1 MKKALNILFLICFAC
16 FGTATAQN
24 APNCIVFQPDNRT
37 TKLSAEDINK
47 IWQTVESLASAS
59 VTVLPRQDF
68 QEMTNTIGLLPTG
81 SNLRSNNNIRNKV
94 AKLAPSSLIFTR
106 ITRWGNNF
114 NVSMEKVSLPDF
126 VLTRATLPLSAK
138 ISTLEQLLD
147 KLPSLMNQ
155 LGLAEKVIQ
164 PLNKPL
170 TLLMPPTAD
179 KPLQTFCAALQK
191 HLSVAGIQ
199 AALQTQ
205 DGINADGIRISVVL
219 DTFENK
225 SQTMDL
231 PMQKRQLLKTSINIS
246 GKMSMIDGDKQNTFS
261 FSKSDSR
268 TGAPETAA
276 LNENAILDAV
286 AHESA
291 LQIIQKL
298 NAQSSAP

>member
-1 MKKALNILFLICFAC
+1 
-16 FGTATAQN
+16 
-24 APNCIVFQPDNRT
+24 
-37 TKLSAEDINK
+37 
-47 IWQTVESLASAS
+47 
-59 VTVLPRQDF
+59 
-68 QEMTNTIGLLPTG
+68 
-81 SNLRSNNNIRNKV
+81 
-94 AKLAPSSLIFTR
+94 
-106 ITRWGNNF
+106 
-114 NVSMEKVSLPDF
+114 
-126 VLTRATLPLSAK
+126 
-138 ISTLEQLLD
+138 
-147 KLPSLMNQ
+147 
-155 LGLAEKVIQ
+155 
-164 PLNKPL
+164 
-170 TLLMPPTAD
+170 MPPTAD
-179 KPLQTFCAALQK
+179 KPLQTFCTALQK
-191 HLSVAGIQ
+191 HLSNAGVQ

-205 DGINADGIRISVVL
+205 DGTNGDGIRISVVL

>member
-1 MKKALNILFLICFAC
+1 M
-16 FGTATAQN
+16 
-24 APNCIVFQPDNRT
+24 
-37 TKLSAEDINK
+37 
-47 IWQTVESLASAS
+47 
-59 VTVLPRQDF
+59 
-68 QEMTNTIGLLPTG
+68 
-81 SNLRSNNNIRNKV
+81 
-94 AKLAPSSLIFTR
+94 
-106 ITRWGNNF
+106 
-114 NVSMEKVSLPDF
+114 
-126 VLTRATLPLSAK
+126 
-138 ISTLEQLLD
+138 
-147 KLPSLMNQ
+147 
-155 LGLAEKVIQ
+155 Q

-225 SQTMDL
+225 TQTLDF
-231 PMQKRQLLKTSINIS
+231 PMQKRQLVKTSIDLS
-246 GKMSMIDGDKQNTFS
+246 GKIYMANGDKQHTFS

-276 LNENAILDAV
+276 LNENDVLDAV

-298 NAQSSAP
+298 NTQSSAP

>member
-1 MKKALNILFLICFAC
+1 MKKALNILLLACLICFE
-16 FGTATAQN
+16 TATAQN
-24 APNCIVFQPDNRT
+24 TPSCIVFQPDNRT
-37 TKLSAEDINK
+37 TNLSAEDVNK
-47 IWQTVESLASAS
+47 IWQTVENMASAS
-59 VTVLPRQDF
+59 GTVMPRQDF
-68 QEMTNTIGLLPTG
+68 LEMTNTIGLLPTG

-94 AKLAPSSLIFTR
+94 AKFAPASLIFTR

-138 ISTLEQLLD
+138 ISTLGQLLD

-170 TLLMPPTAD
+170 TLLIPPTAD

-191 HLSVAGIQ
+191 HLSNAGVQ
-199 AALQTQ
+199 AVVQTQ
-205 DGINADGIRISVVL
+205 DSVNNDGIQISVVI

-231 PMQKRQLLKTSINIS
+231 PMQKRQLVKTSINLS
-246 GKMSMIDGDKQNTFS
+246 GTMSMIDGDKQNTFS

-268 TGAPETAA
+268 TGTPETAA
-276 LNENAILDAV
+276 LNENDILDAV

-298 NAQSSAP
+298 NANKSAP

>member
-1 MKKALNILFLICFAC
+1 MKKALNIFLLFCFTC
-16 FGTATAQN
+16 LGTAIAQN
-24 APNCIVFQPDNRT
+24 APGCIIFQPDNRT
-37 TKLSAEDINK
+37 TNLSLDDVNK

-59 VTVLPRQDF
+59 ATIMPRQSF
-68 QEMTNTIGLLPTG
+68 LEMINTIGLLPTG

-94 AKLAPSSLIFTR
+94 AKVAPSALIFTR

-126 VLTRATLPLSAK
+126 ALTRATLPLSAK
-138 ISTLEQLLD
+138 ISSLEQLLD
-147 KLPSLMNQ
+147 KLPGLMNQ

-179 KPLQTFCAALQK
+179 KPLQTFCTALQK
-191 HLSVAGIQ
+191 YLSNAGVQ
-199 AALQTQ
+199 AVLQTQ
-205 DGINADGIRISVVL
+205 DGVNGDGIRISVVL

-231 PMQKRQLLKTSINIS
+231 PMQKRQLVKTSINIS

-276 LNENAILDAV
+276 LNGNDILDAV